1 MKTTRRKFYYIVA
14 ILSLIVTLSSCEYVG
29 LGIEFGNGPGDYR
42 EITDYLCSRTW
53 TDEWTDDY
61 GIYYYQELRFYPDN
75 TGIDYLYSEDRYGNR
90 QESTLN
96 FAWDWWNSSY
106 TSIRLNYG
114 SRYSYLDNIQMG
126 GNQLNCLLDNYPA
139 YFIGK

>member
-42 EITDYLCSRTW
+42 ETTDYLCSRTW

-90 QESTLN
+90 HTCHLGQCSRIQPVRKNSQRRQQHLN
-96 FAWDWWNSSY
+96 KHAKYN
-106 TSIRLNYG
+106 IYG
-114 SRYSYLDNIQMG
+114 NPCR
-126 GNQLNCLLDNYPA
+126 
-139 YFIGK
+139 